1 MTAEEYRPSRCDT
14 VVPPKQR
21 RGCEI
26 CGSTDRVCIYSQRF
40 VPYDGAVLL
49 DGYDVV
55 VCKGCG
61 FGYADGIPDQAE
73 FDAYYRDL
81 SKYEPREA
89 TIPNPAPEAA
99 RHNEVAERI
108 KEFLPSRTAR
118 ILEIGCASGTL
129 LGILKRDG
137 YENVVGLDPSPA
149 CAEAANRRHGV
160 QVIVGSLFSAAVP
173 QRSFDLVITTGVLEH
188 VRDLNRGMTRI
199 SSLLTDE
206 GGIFSCVP
214 DVARLA
220 AFPNAPFQ
228 AFSVEHIN
236 FFSLSSLANLLQK
249 FGFRRLWAG
258 QGSVSMGSG
267 VAEPVIHDISR
278 RTRDSYPVQ
287 PALDPTTESSLIEYV
302 RLCSETDKDLQ
313 DRVEHLVSGQ
323 GPLLVWGVG
332 THTQRLLASGGLRDA
347 KIVAFVDSNPHY
359 QGRTLNG
366 IPIISPEAVRRH
378 AEPIL
383 VSSRTCQQVIA
394 QQIQVELRLPNEL
407 LTLYDKR

>member
-1 MTAEEYRPSRCDT
+1 MIAPEHRPPDCDT
-14 VVPPKQR
+14 VGPRKQR

-26 CGSTDRVCIYSQRF
+26 CGGTDRVCVYSQHF
-40 VPYDGAVLL
+40 VPFDGAVLL

-81 SKYEPREA
+81 SKYEPSGSEVAPSEA
-89 TIPNPAPEAA
+89 DMVPYEEAA
-99 RHNEVAERI
+99 GII
-108 KEFLPSRTAR
+108 KRFFPSRAGR

-129 LGILKRDG
+129 LGILRRAG

-160 QVIVGSLFSAAVP
+160 RVIVGSLFSAAVP
-173 QRSFDLVITTGVLEH
+173 QDSVDLVITTGVLEH
-188 VRDLNRGMTRI
+188 VRDLNSAMTRI
-199 SSLLTDE
+199 SSLLRDE

-236 FFSLSSLANLLQK
+236 YFSLSSIANLLRK
-249 FGFRRLWAG
+249 FGFHRLWAE
-258 QGSVSMGSG
+258 QGAGSLG
-267 VAEPVIHDISR
+267 GGIEEPVVYDISR
-278 RTRDSYPVQ
+278 RAGSQCPVQ
-287 PALDPTTESSLIEYV
+287 PVFDPTTELALREYV
-302 RLCSETDKDLQ
+302 RLCSETDKDLR
-313 DRVEHLVSGQ
+313 DRVEQLVSGQ
-323 GPLLVWGVG
+323 EPLIVWGVG
-332 THTQRLLASGGLRDA
+332 THTQRLLASTGLRDA

-366 IPIISPEAVRRH
+366 IPIISPEAVRGH

-383 VSSRTCQQVIA
+383 VSSRTCQQAIA
-394 QQIQVELRLPNEL
+394 QQIRIELRLPNAL
-407 LTLYDKR
+407 LTLYDQG